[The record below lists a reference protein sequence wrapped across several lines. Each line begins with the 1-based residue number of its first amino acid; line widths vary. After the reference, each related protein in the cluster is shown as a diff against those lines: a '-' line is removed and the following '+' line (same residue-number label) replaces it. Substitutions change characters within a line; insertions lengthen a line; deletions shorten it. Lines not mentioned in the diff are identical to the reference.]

1 MAGGDGNTRA
11 HAAELKMQTQRK
23 MRGLPVQQV
32 PAVYHRRL
40 SDLMISTVSDG
51 YVDPPLDAVQVVS
64 QAEVTRLMMAGLGKP
79 TPRISVN
86 MFAVRSAEKTYLV
99 DAGSGTTMGPTCGR
113 LPDNLAAAGIALEEV
128 DAILLT
134 HVHPD
139 HSNGLTSDD
148 GKALFPNAE
157 IIVHEA
163 EMAFWFDDV
172 AMAAATPRSRTRYFE
187 AARFRLAPYKGRIRT
202 FREGEVLPG
211 IAGIPCPGHTP
222 GHAAYRFSSGSED
235 LLIWGD
241 TVHIPELQVPRPD
254 ITMLYDNDQPLAAA
268 SRVAMFDLAVRDKLL
283 IGGMHLHFP
292 GFARMTRENGAYGI
306 LTEPWAYTL

>member
-1 MAGGDGNTRA
+1 
-11 HAAELKMQTQRK
+11 
-23 MRGLPVQQV
+23 MRGLPVHQV

-40 SDLMISTVSDG
+40 GDLVVSTVSDG
-51 YVDPPLDAVQVVS
+51 YVDPPLDVVQVVS
-64 QAEVTRLMMAGLGKP
+64 QAEVTRLIMAGLGKP

-128 DAILLT
+128 DAVLLT

-157 IIVHEA
+157 IIVHET
-163 EMAFWFDDV
+163 EIAFWFDDV
-172 AMAAATPRSRTRYFE
+172 AMAAATPRARTRYFE

-202 FREGEVLPG
+202 FREGEVLPA
-211 IAGIPCPGHTP
+211 ISGIPCPGHTP
-222 GHAAYRFSSGSED
+222 GHSAYRFSSGSED

-241 TVHIPELQVPRPD
+241 TVHIPELQIPRPD

-268 SRVAMFDLAVRDKLL
+268 SRVAMFDLAIRDNLL

-292 GFARMTRENGAYGI
+292 GFARMTRENGGYRI

>member
-1 MAGGDGNTRA
+1 
-11 HAAELKMQTQRK
+11 MQSQRK
-23 MRGLPVQQV
+23 IRGLPIHQV

-40 SDLMISTVSDG
+40 DDLMISTVSDG

-128 DAILLT
+128 DAVLLT

-163 EMAFWFDDV
+163 EIAFWFDDV
-172 AMAAATPRSRTRYFE
+172 AMAAATPRARTRYFE
-187 AARFRLAPYKGRIRT
+187 AARFRLAPYKRRIRT
-202 FREGEVLPG
+202 FREGEVLPA
-211 IAGIPCPGHTP
+211 ISGIPCPGHTP
-222 GHAAYRFSSGSED
+222 GHSAYRFSSRSED

-254 ITMLYDNDQPLAAA
+254 ITMLYDTDQPLAAA
-268 SRVAMFDLAVRDKLL
+268 SRVAMFDLAVRDNLL

-292 GFARMTRENGAYGI
+292 GFARITREHGVYNI

>member
-1 MAGGDGNTRA
+1 MKT
-11 HAAELKMQTQRK
+11 LQK
-23 MRGLPVQQV
+23 MRGLPVDQV

-40 SDLMISTVSDG
+40 GDLMISAVSDG
-51 YVDPPLDAVQVVS
+51 YVDPPLDVVQVVS
-64 QAEVTRLMMAGLGKP
+64 QAEVTRLIMTGLGKP

-86 MFAVRSAEKTYLV
+86 MFAVRSAAKTYLV

-113 LPDNLAAAGIALEEV
+113 LPDNLAAAGIALEDV

-139 HSNGLTSDD
+139 HSDGLTSDD

-172 AMAAATPRSRTRYFE
+172 AMAAATARSRTRYFKS
-187 AARFRLAPYKGRIRT
+187 ARFRLAPYKGRIRT

-211 IAGIPCPGHTP
+211 ISGIPCPGHTP
-222 GHAAYRFSSGSED
+222 GHSSYRFSSGSED

-268 SRVAMFDLAVRDKLL
+268 SRVAMFDLAVRDNLL
-283 IGGMHLHFP
+283 VGGMHLHFP
-292 GFARMTRENGAYGI
+292 GFARMTRENGDYRI